1 MKAKAL
7 PKPRDP
13 FVQHL
18 VKKKQGPH
26 GKSYKTHRRNDKVAL
41 KKSTDYSDKRVV
53 VFLNSL
59 VIRVF
64 CIPGPIIGQLGWS
77 FKPTRKLYGFNS
89 RLVY

>member
-26 GKSYKTHRRNDKVAL
+26 GKSYKTHRRDDKVVL
-41 KKSTDYSDKRVV
+41 KKSTDYSDKPT
-53 VFLNSL
+53 VFLSSL
-59 VIRVF
+59 INGPLVEWFNIGF
-64 CIPGPIIGQLGWS
+64 LIHIPGFDSQ
-77 FKPTRKLYGFNS
+77 R
-89 RLVY
+89 VHQ

>member
-1 MKAKAL
+1 MKTKAL

-26 GKSYKTHRRNDKVAL
+26 GKSYKIVRRDDKVAL

-59 VIRVF
+59 INGPLVEWFNIGF
-64 CIPGPIIGQLGWS
+64 LIHIPGFDSQ
-77 FKPTRKLYGFNS
+77 R
-89 RLVY
+89 VHQ

>member
-26 GKSYKTHRRNDKVAL
+26 GKGYKIVRRDDKVAL
-41 KKSTDYSDKRVV
+41 KKDLNTSTP
-53 VFLNSL
+53 FL
-59 VIRVF
+59 
-64 CIPGPIIGQLGWS
+64 
-77 FKPTRKLYGFNS
+77 
-89 RLVY
+89 

>member
-26 GKSYKTHRRNDKVAL
+26 GKSYKTHRRDDKVAL
-41 KKSTDYSDKRVV
+41 KKSTDYSTKCYDAL
-53 VFLNSL
+53 LNSL
-59 VIRVF
+59 Y
-64 CIPGPIIGQLGWS
+64 GPIAE
-77 FKPTRKLYGFNS
+77 
-89 RLVY
+89 LV